1 MNCDNEAIA
10 WVEERGC
17 LLPKTKPVK
26 IPPTPPRISE
36 QINLDP
42 DFCLSWNTSST
53 GANDLVRSNV
63 KKAPAKV
70 RTREAKKR
78 DKAYGKRKP
87 FVGRRSV
94 NRIVAIRVL
103 PSTES
108 PEVGGQKVTRGCG
121 KSRSTHLWHHFLL
134 SRGKNTRLGGRQTRN
149 GCPHKVTIRRT
160 HITETNCPLL
170 RVRLG
175 LPVFTQA
182 GTQLLC

>member
-108 PEVGGQKVTRGCG
+108 PEVGGQKVTGNPRVRE
-121 KSRSTHLWHHFLL
+121 KPIDPFMASLPPLKRKKH
-134 SRGKNTRLGGRQTRN
+134 QTRW
-149 GCPHKVTIRRT
+149 
-160 HITETNCPLL
+160 ETNKK
-170 RVRLG
+170 RLSSQG
-175 LPVFTQA
+175 DHTTHSHHRDELPIAQ
-182 GTQLLC
+182 GTS